1 MGGRKIAL
9 ALIVAFGVS
18 ACGEAEK
25 TPAPASSGAAKQ
37 TAASIPTPEP
47 GRMVGPNGQKST
59 PISEIKLTDEEVQKL
74 RAGNFKVGVAWH
86 EMNTDLPQAQTRGM
100 KQRYAELGIKIVAVT
115 SAEFDASKQ
124 RDDIETMLALDPD
137 AIATLPVDPVTSASA
152 LRQALKRGVKVVLHS
167 NLPKGFKYGRDFVA
181 QMASDEVMQG
191 ENAANIMNYA
201 LDGKGKVG
209 VVFHDADFYVTN
221 TRDKTFRETLKAK
234 YPNIE
239 IVDEAGFETPDKAQQ
254 AAQAL
259 LTRHPDLD
267 AIYTTWAAPAEG
279 VLAAIRESG
288 RKDDISLVT
297 IDLSETLALDIAAC
311 GSTVGMSAN
320 RILEQGIASANVV
333 GMALLGKPGPEYA
346 VTTSIPVTRD
356 NLLEGWKT
364 SYGVEAPK
372 AVQDAVAK
380 GC

>member
-1 MGGRKIAL
+1 
-9 ALIVAFGVS
+9 
-18 ACGEAEK
+18 
-25 TPAPASSGAAKQ
+25 
-37 TAASIPTPEP
+37 
-47 GRMVGPNGQKST
+47 
-59 PISEIKLTDEEVQKL
+59 
-74 RAGNFKVGVAWH
+74 
-86 EMNTDLPQAQTRGM
+86 M

-152 LRQALKRGVKVVLHS
+152 LREALKRGVKVVLHS

-311 GSTVGMSAN
+311 GATVGMSAN

-364 SYGVEAPK
+364 SYGIEAPK